1 MSSMAD
7 AIIPAVRAFNLR
19 FAREP
24 RLLSTIYP
32 AGDGLLM
39 GVVV

>member
-1 MSSMAD
+1 M
-7 AIIPAVRAFNLR
+7 RAFNLR

-32 AGDGLLM
+32 AGDGTLV
-39 GVVV
+39 GVVLA